1 MSQVRMF
8 RVPNKLR
15 QKILKAG
22 GMRTM
27 DALAKGQA
35 ALESLREPSLAQIDQ
50 VLVEI
55 NQTFGRSSRKGDEDL
70 LPLYMLST
78 RIIDASAPVSELEID
93 RAAFHLCSLLD
104 RCMAL
109 GRHDWP
115 SIDVHLDAL
124 QLLRMDEGKL
134 PEAARASIFAGLQKI
149 HDRLPPAPSAG
160 VAAEDEAEA
169 AEAGA

>member
-22 GMRTM
+22 GMRTIE
-27 DALAKGQA
+27 ALAKGQD
-35 ALESLREPSLAQIDQ
+35 ALDALREPSLAQIDQ

-55 NQTFGRSSRKGDEDL
+55 NRTFGRANRKGDEDL

-78 RIIDASAPVSELEID
+78 RIIDAAAPVSELEID

-115 SIDVHLDAL
+115 AVDVHLDAL

-134 PEAARASIFAGLQKI
+134 PEAARASIFAGLQKV
-149 HDRLPPAPSAG
+149 HDRLPPAPAP
-160 VAAEDEAEA
+160 AAEPEAEA
-169 AEAGA
+169 DPVEAQA